1 MGGKTII
8 TITNPAGTDTH
19 TFKAFKDCNVQDAA
33 TSRISSFRFTVEA
46 FDSSFVDRF
55 PKGSDVQIWQGWGDN
70 PQMTMRGW
78 LNVPGKMLDARTR
91 ITEFSGVDYTGKLQY
106 IIVTES
112 YDGQT
117 IDYIV
122 KDLIEKYAPWAS
134 TTKVQATSTTIKKK
148 FNREYLFEA
157 LEFLASIEGW
167 EFYIDT
173 DLDLNF
179 FDPVTRINQ
188 VTLSQAKA
196 NYRRGSAQFTEDPR
210 IINKLYVRGG
220 MGFSEPYTET
230 FKGDGARRI
239 FGLAY
244 KPYNVTVKL
253 NGVDESAAG
262 NVGINN
268 IDSGKKFYIN
278 YQEKFIKHDSG
289 QPVLQSTDT
298 LDITYQ
304 YEYPILILLE
314 DKISQVKYGVFED
327 KLDVQSDDKDL
338 VKLKGMQH
346 LAKYSNPLPTGSIEP
361 LEGLFRAGELVHID
375 IPDLK
380 VNGNYKI
387 SQVTHS
393 SSPREY
399 KQTLQ
404 LENDFDTRLVLKEI
418 RNSIKRLQEQF
429 EQDGPVEQ
437 ILNLLENLRLTDT
450 VSVIPPLIIT
460 EILTLTDQVSA
471 TTQNSGTFQVG
482 YARVGFADV
491 G

>member
-1 MGGKTII
+1 MARGKTII

-33 TSRISSFRFTVEA
+33 TSRISSFRFVVEA
-46 FDSSFVDRF
+46 FDGNFIDRF
-55 PKGSDVQIWQGWGDN
+55 PKGSDVKIWQGRGDN
-70 PQMTMRGW
+70 PPQTMRGW
-78 LNVPGKMLDARTR
+78 LNVPGKQLDARTR
-91 ITEFSGVDYTGKLQY
+91 TTEFSGVDYTGKLQY

-122 KDLIEKYAPWAS
+122 KDLFAKYVPWAT
-134 TTKVQATSTTIKKK
+134 TTKVQATTTTIKKK
-148 FNREYLFEA
+148 FNREYLFDV

-173 DLDLNF
+173 NLDLNF
-179 FDPVTRINQ
+179 FDPVTRINP
-188 VTLSQAKA
+188 VTLSQTKG

-220 MGFSEPYTET
+220 MGLSEPYTET
-230 FKGDGARRI
+230 FKGDGVRRI
-239 FGLAY
+239 FNLGY
-244 KPYNVTVKL
+244 KPSNVSVTV
-253 NGVDESAAG
+253 NGVAKT
-262 NVGINN
+262 VGVDN
-268 IDSGKKFYIN
+268 IDTGKDFYVN
-278 YQEKFIKHDSG
+278 YQEKFVKHDSG

-361 LEGLFRAGELVHID
+361 LEGMFRAGELVSIN
-375 IPDLK
+375 IPDLN